1 MHRNIKLFAA
11 FSALL
16 LTMCTFYDQEGAVV
30 APNELSCQNRTDY
43 ESFEGQPSAEC
54 YYLCP
59 DGTGRQL
66 EIEEKFSASSPL
78 YQASKEELDAEF
90 CPGVIAPTLTQTPII
105 ETPVPITDSLTE
117 EATEPA
123 LPPPTSELI
132 IVSEQPL
139 LRGDVTMCDVEDHL
153 INFRMIEPA
162 PDLVLEDLDVQIGDQ
177 PTTCSV
183 NPNNTSILTC
193 TLPPN
198 ITFPARVLVRLE
210 GVVVN
215 DFIYDGVG
223 CA

>member
-1 MHRNIKLFAA
+1 MHRNIKLFVA
-11 FSALL
+11 FSTLL
-16 LTMCTFYDQEGAVV
+16 LTMCTFYDLGGAVV
-30 APNELSCQNRTDY
+30 APNGLSCRNRTDY

-59 DGTGRQL
+59 DGTGRQTEL
-66 EIEEKFSASSPL
+66 EENFSVSSPL

-90 CPGVIAPTLTQTPII
+90 CPGIIAPTLTQIPFTETPI
-105 ETPVPITDSLTE
+105 PITDSPTE

-123 LPPPTSELI
+123 LPLPTSEPI

-139 LRGDVTMCDVEDHL
+139 LRGDVTMCDAEEYL

-162 PDLVLEDLDVQIGDQ
+162 PDLVLQDLEVQIGDQ

-183 NPNNTSILTC
+183 NPNNTSLLIC

-215 DFIYDGVG
+215 DFTYDGVG